1 VFILGAVIGSLD
13 AFGQPA
19 RFSMPPQIL
28 PRAQVQNG
36 LILNTVA
43 FMAAFQFLGPSVGG
57 LLADLANLE
66 TAFAA
71 EVGFLLVGALLISG
85 VHVPKPVPTGKSVL
99 GDLADGVRYV
109 RHSGVILA
117 LLAMQLMPG
126 LLLIGPFRVTIVGMV
141 RDVFEESDR
150 FVGLLS
156 GGFGIGALLGS
167 IALTLLVV
175 RRRGLVLC
183 LAPIPGGLILIAYGF
198 STDVM
203 LALGI
208 MFAWGLSAA
217 VFINM
222 VTPLLQEASDPAM
235 LGRVMSVSS
244 LCFAIAVPLGLA
256 QAAVISTIWS
266 PEAALVTSGVVCT
279 ALGVL
284 TALFL
289 GPVKR
294 LR

>member
-1 VFILGAVIGSLD
+1 
-13 AFGQPA
+13 
-19 RFSMPPQIL
+19 
-28 PRAQVQNG
+28 
-36 LILNTVA
+36 
-43 FMAAFQFLGPSVGG
+43 
-57 LLADLANLE
+57 
-66 TAFAA
+66 
-71 EVGFLLVGALLISG
+71 
-85 VHVPKPVPTGKSVL
+85 
-99 GDLADGVRYV
+99 
-109 RHSGVILA
+109 
-117 LLAMQLMPG
+117 
-126 LLLIGPFRVTIVGMV
+126 
-141 RDVFEESDR
+141 
-150 FVGLLS
+150 
-156 GGFGIGALLGS
+156 LGS